1 VPAGVKDDYSG
12 SVDPLKYQKPKTVA
26 YSSTSDEM
34 LTIKFR
40 YKQPTSSVSKMS
52 HVEVYDKPV
61 ALASTSTDFRFA
73 AAVAEFGML
82 LRDSQFKQH
91 STYDQAIKM
100 ARTAKG
106 DDAEGY
112 RAEFIKLAET
122 AKLLCPDKALA
133 SEK

>member
-1 VPAGVKDDYSG
+1 VQY
-12 SVDPLKYQKPKTVA
+12 TNI
-26 YSSTSDEM
+26 SDEM

-52 HVEVYDKPV
+52 HVEVYDKPL
-61 ALASTSTDFRFA
+61 ALNSTSTDFRFA

-91 STYDQAIKM
+91 ATYDQAIKM
-100 ARTAKG
+100 ARAAKG

-112 RAEFIKLAET
+112 RAEFIKLAES
-122 AKLLCPDKALA
+122 AKLLNPNKTLA
-133 SEK
+133 SEE